1 MWRRASTSR
10 RWSCELN
17 AATQREWRW
26 LRCNLHHLAAA
37 FAIATAVAIAFAGG
51 AAVPL
56 AVPALLLIA
65 LVADGIAR
73 PGSSVF
79 YPTIR
84 HAPRAGDAVALT
96 FDDGPD
102 PIMTPR
108 VLDELAAAG
117 AHATFF
123 VVGHKL
129 AAEPALARRIAAEG
143 HALGNHS
150 WRHSR
155 WQNFFTTRAHLAE
168 IDRCEAAIA
177 AVKQVPRQLL
187 YRPPVGL
194 KSGELARAAWQRGA
208 TIIAWSLH
216 ARDTHG
222 ADAETIARR
231 VLARVRAGDIVLL
244 HDGHDLPGR
253 SRPHCPEAVR
263 LILQGLARRG
273 LRCVTV
279 PELLAES
286 GCMPQALPAARPL

>member
-1 MWRRASTSR
+1 MKVAT
-10 RWSCELN
+10 RW
-17 AATQREWRW
+17 EWRW

-37 FAIATAVAIAFAGG
+37 FAIAAAVAIALAGG
-51 AAVPL
+51 AAKLL

-84 HAPRAGDAVALT
+84 HAARAGNAVALT

-102 PIMTPR
+102 PVMTPQ
-108 VLDELAAAG
+108 VLDALAAAG

-123 VVGHKL
+123 VIGHKL
-129 AAEPALARRIAAEG
+129 AAEPALGQRIVTEG

-168 IDRCEAAIA
+168 IDQCEAAIA
-177 AVKQVPRQLL
+177 AVGRTRRQPL

-208 TIIAWSLH
+208 AIVAWSLH
-216 ARDTHG
+216 ARDTRG
-222 ADAETIARR
+222 ADARAIARR
-231 VLARVRAGDIVLL
+231 VLTRVRPGDIVLL

-253 SRPHCPEAVR
+253 RRPHCAEAVR
-263 LILQGLARRG
+263 LILQGLEGKG

-279 PELLAES
+279 PELLAGS
-286 GCMPQALPAARPL
+286 AYAPQAAPAARPL